1 MSIRII
7 KQPVFMSIDKIEHAV
22 DGPEFRSVYLGK
34 VKEIMKKAGTSPLYW
49 CCSNNQNKGYR
60 R

>member
-1 MSIRII
+1 LFGTWYTTYHNLSIATR
-7 KQPVFMSIDKIEHAV
+7 QGVV